1 MKKNTMNFKCKLPIA
16 IGMLSLL
23 FMSCQNSKEEQKT
36 QDPVENTNSF
46 ESILKNYN
54 TKIPTKILTPDVVE
68 TRIGTLNFFD
78 GLPSKETVEKVYDN
92 LDFLRGVETFLNGIP
107 ATSVEGLRLGFHSVG
122 ATNFNKVAIF
132 DDLLDSTPLFLTGN
146 TSTVYAS
153 AFLDLEKDGPMV
165 VEVPAGCGPGTVD
178 DAYFRYVIDMGG
190 PGPDRGKG
198 GKYLILP
205 PDYKGETPKGY
216 FVATSTSYVNWVILR
231 GFLVDGKTDV
241 SSKMFHDGLKIYP
254 LKDKDNQPA
263 MEFINVSNKEFNTI
277 HANNYDF
284 YTELNDVIQRE
295 PVSFL
300 DPELRGLFASIGIE
314 KGTPFKPDARMKAIL
329 IDAVAVGNAT
339 ARAILFKSRDKQ
351 APIFK
356 TGHWEAGFMGGNYQW
371 LKDDGRGGRFLD
383 ARTRYFYGATVN
395 TPAMVLK
402 MVGLGSQY
410 AYAMLD
416 SKGDYLNGNK
426 NYTLNIPANAPAKE
440 FWSIVMYDPQTRSM
454 LQTDQQFPSI
464 SSQRTPLVKNADGSI
479 TIYVGPKNHAPK
491 DKQANWLQSR
501 ADKGFFVAFRLYGP
515 LEPWF
520 NQTWIPG
527 DFELVK

>member
-1 MKKNTMNFKCKLPIA
+1 MNIKVKLPIA
-16 IGMLSLL
+16 ISILSLL
-23 FMSCQNSKEEQKT
+23 VMGCQNSKVEQKT
-36 QDPVENTNSF
+36 ENTSTETHSF
-46 ESILKNYN
+46 ESILEKYN
-54 TKIPTKILTPDVVE
+54 TDIPTKILTPNSVD

-78 GLPSKETVEKVYDN
+78 GLPSEETVTKVYDN
-92 LDFLRGVETFLNGIP
+92 LDFMRGVETFLNGIP
-107 ATSVEGLRLGFHSVG
+107 ATSIEGLRLGFHSVG
-122 ATNFNKVAIF
+122 SDNFNKVAIF
-132 DDLLDSTPLFLTGN
+132 DDLLDSNPLFLTGN

-153 AFLDLEKDGPMV
+153 AFLNLRNGPMV
-165 VEVPAGCGPGTVD
+165 VEVPAGSGPGTVN

-205 PDYKGETPKGY
+205 PDYNGETPKGY
-216 FVATSTSYVNWVILR
+216 FVAKSTSYVNWLILR

-241 SSKMFHDGLKIYP
+241 SKKMYREGLKIYP

-263 MEFINVSNKEFNTI
+263 MEFINVSDKEFNTI

-284 YTELNDVIQRE
+284 YEELNEVVQRE

-314 KGTPFKPDARMKAIL
+314 KEKPFNPDARMKDIL
-329 IDAVAVGNAT
+329 TDAVAVGNAT
-339 ARAILFKSRDKQ
+339 ARATLFRSREKE
-351 APIFK
+351 AAIFK
-356 TGHWEAGFMGGNYQW
+356 TGHWEAAFMGGNYQW
-371 LKDDGRGGRFLD
+371 LKDDGNGGRFLD

-410 AYAMLD
+410 AYAMVD
-416 SKGDYLNGNK
+416 SNGNYLDGSK
-426 NYTLNIPANAPAKE
+426 NYTLNIPANAPAKN

-454 LQTDQQFPSI
+454 LQTDQRFPSI
-464 SSQRTPLVKNADGSI
+464 SSQRTPLVKNEDGST
-479 TIYVGPKNHAPK
+479 TIYVGPENNAPK
-491 DKQANWLQSR
+491 DKVANWLQSR
-501 ADKGFFVAFRLYGP
+501 AGKGFFVAFRLYGP

>member
-1 MKKNTMNFKCKLPIA
+1 MKLRHTLSIS
-16 IGMLSLL
+16 ILLLSLL
-23 FMSCQNSKEEQKT
+23 AMSCQGPKEGEETELKTDEANSL
-36 QDPVENTNSF
+36 
-46 ESILKNYN
+46 ESIKAKYN
-54 TKIPTKILTPDVVE
+54 TPVPDNILTPDKVE

-78 GLPSKETVEKVYDN
+78 ALPSDETTKLLYDN
-92 LDFLRGVETFLNGIP
+92 LDFMRGVETFLNGIP
-107 ATSVEGLRLGFHSVG
+107 ATSVEGLHLGFNSVG
-122 ATNFNKVAIF
+122 ANNFNKVAIF
-132 DDLLDSTPLFLTGN
+132 DDLLDSKPLFLTGN
-146 TSTVYAS
+146 TSTVYVS
-153 AFLDLEKDGPMV
+153 AFVNLKEDGPMV
-165 VEVPAGCGPGTVD
+165 VEVPAGSGPGTVN
-178 DAYFRYVIDMGG
+178 DAYFRFVIDMGG

-205 PDYKGETPKGY
+205 PDYKGETPEGY
-216 FVATSTSYVNWVILR
+216 FVATSTSYVNWIILR

-241 SSKMFHDGLKIYP
+241 SKKMFRDGLKIYP

-263 MEFINVSNKEFNTI
+263 MEFINVSDKEFNTI

-284 YTELNDVIQRE
+284 YHELNEVIQRE
-295 PVSFL
+295 PIGLL

-314 KGTPFKPDARMKAIL
+314 KGKPFNPDERMKKIL
-329 IDAVAVGNAT
+329 TDAVAVGNAT
-339 ARAILFKSRDKQ
+339 ARAILFRSREKE
-351 APIFK
+351 AAIFK
-356 TGHWEAGFMGGNYQW
+356 TGHWEAGFMGGNYEW
-371 LKDDGRGGRFLD
+371 LKNDGNGGRYLD

-416 SKGDYLNGNK
+416 SKGDYLDGNK

-464 SSQRTPLVKNADGSI
+464 SSQRTPLVKNEDGSI
-479 TIYVGPKNHAPK
+479 TIYVGPKNNAPK
-491 DKQANWLQSR
+491 GKEANWLQSKEG
-501 ADKGFFVAFRLYGP
+501 KGFFVAFRLYGP

-520 NQTWIPG
+520 DQTWIPG
-527 DFELVK
+527 DFELQK

>member
-1 MKKNTMNFKCKLPIA
+1 MNLKHKLPYAIGIFSLLAIINCKNTSEENKVEDVVVETS
-16 IGMLSLL
+16 SL
-23 FMSCQNSKEEQKT
+23 
-36 QDPVENTNSF
+36 
-46 ESILKNYN
+46 ESIKEKYN
-54 TKIPTKILTPDVVE
+54 TDIPDKILTPDAVE
-68 TRIGTLNFFD
+68 TRLGTLNFFD
-78 GLPSKETVEKVYDN
+78 GLPSDETTKKVYDN
-92 LDFLRGVETFLNGIP
+92 LDFMRAVETFLNGIP
-107 ATSVEGLRLGFHSVG
+107 VTSIEGLRLGFYSVG
-122 ATNFNKVAIF
+122 SDNFNKVAIF
-132 DDLLDSTPLFLTGN
+132 DDLLNSNPLFLTGN

-153 AFLDLEKDGPMV
+153 AFLNLKENGPMV
-165 VEVPAGCGPGTVD
+165 VEVPAGSGPGTVN

-205 PDYKGETPKGY
+205 PDYDGETPEGY
-216 FVATSTSYVNWVILR
+216 FVAKSTGYVNWLILR

-241 SSKMFHDGLKIYP
+241 SKRMYREGLKIYP
-254 LKDKDNQPA
+254 LKDKDNQPT
-263 MEFINVSNKEFNTI
+263 MEFINVSNKDFNTI

-284 YTELNDVIQRE
+284 YHELNEVIQRE
-295 PVSFL
+295 PVSLL

-314 KGTPFKPDARMKAIL
+314 KGKSFNPDKRMKEIL
-329 IDAVAVGNAT
+329 TDAVAVGNAT
-339 ARAILFKSRDKQ
+339 ARAMLFRSREKE
-351 APIFK
+351 ANIFK
-356 TGHWEAGFMGGNYQW
+356 TGHWEAAFMGGNYQW
-371 LKDDGRGGRFLD
+371 IKDDGNGGRYLD

-410 AYAMLD
+410 AYAMVDAKGNYLD
-416 SKGDYLNGNK
+416 GNK

-464 SSQRTPLVKNADGSI
+464 SSQKTPLVQNEDGSI
-479 TIYVGPKNHAPK
+479 TIYVGPENHAPK
-491 DKQANWLQSR
+491 DKEANWLQSR
-501 ADKGFFVAFRLYGP
+501 AGKGFFVAFRLYGP

-527 DFELVK
+527 DFELVN